1 MNNNDDDERQ
11 SELFRRLAKP
21 EETKT
26 DTQSST
32 TDDTLLASLGFPNT
46 PNNERGRKRTSDE
59 RDDSTMNAK
68 RTNDGTQVTSTG
80 TGSKLCE
87 KNKMLA
93 SLLAKQPNNLQQPI
107 PVVPASVLTATPQ
120 EKLPRIAPDP
130 NLNKNIPN
138 RMIQGN
144 NMPQQ
149 NILNNT
155 RYL

>member
-1 MNNNDDDERQ
+1 MNNNDDDEHQ
-11 SELFRRLAKP
+11 SELYRRLAKP

-26 DTQSST
+26 ETHSS

-46 PNNERGRKRTSDE
+46 PSNERGRKRTSDE
-59 RDDSTMNAK
+59 RDDGNGAK
-68 RTNDGTQVTSTG
+68 RSSDGTQVTSTG

-93 SLLAKQPNNLQQPI
+93 SLLAIQPNNLQQPI

-120 EKLPRIAPDP
+120 EKLPRITPDP

-138 RMIQGN
+138 RMIQQQN
-144 NMPQQ
+144 NMPQP
-149 NILNNT
+149 NMLNNT
-155 RYL
+155 R

>member
-21 EETKT
+21 EESKT
-26 DTQSST
+26 DSQSQ
-32 TDDTLLASLGFPNT
+32 DDNLLASLGFPNT
-46 PNNERGRKRTSDE
+46 PNTDRIRKRPSDE
-59 RDDSTMNAK
+59 RDDSNTMK
-68 RTNDGTQVTSTG
+68 RQNDGTQVTSTG

-107 PVVPASVLTATPQ
+107 PPIPASVLTATPQ

-130 NLNKNIPN
+130 NLNKNVPN
-138 RMIQGN
+138 RMIQQN

-149 NILNNT
+149 NMINNT
-155 RYL
+155 R

>member
-1 MNNNDDDERQ
+1 MY
-11 SELFRRLAKP
+11 RRLAKP

-26 DTQSST
+26 ETHSS

-59 RDDSTMNAK
+59 RDDGGGNGPK
-68 RTNDGTQVTSTG
+68 RPSDGTQVSSTG

-120 EKLPRIAPDP
+120 EKLPRITPDP

-138 RMIQGN
+138 RMMQQN

-149 NILNNT
+149 NMLNNT
-155 RYL
+155 R